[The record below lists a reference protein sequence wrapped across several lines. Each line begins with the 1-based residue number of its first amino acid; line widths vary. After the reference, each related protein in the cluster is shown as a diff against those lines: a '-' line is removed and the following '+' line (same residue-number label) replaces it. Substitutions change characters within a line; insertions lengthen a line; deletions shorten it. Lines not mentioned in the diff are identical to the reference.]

1 MALKVGEGLTA
12 GSSRLT
18 ITIKASV
25 ETQWC
30 ILQMSHQLMGRGGE
44 GGGGARVLLFQSSTP
59 KWLSCSFCTFLQSAL
74 SGKIFRCP
82 GLCSLK
88 THFMDC

>member
-30 ILQMSHQLMGRGGE
+30 TLQTDVTSASGPGRGASE
-44 GGGGARVLLFQSSTP
+44 FCSPRVQVQNSLAAPFAPSSKVHCLAR
-59 KWLSCSFCTFLQSAL
+59 
-74 SGKIFRCP
+74 SGVQVCAV
-82 GLCSLK
+82 
-88 THFMDC
+88 

>member
-30 ILQMSHQLMGRGGE
+30 TLQTDVTSAN
-44 GGGGARVLLFQSSTP
+44 GGGGRRGDGWRASFALPEFKSKIAAPFAPSSKVHCLAR
-59 KWLSCSFCTFLQSAL
+59 
-74 SGKIFRCP
+74 SGVQVCAV
-82 GLCSLK
+82 
-88 THFMDC
+88 

>member
-1 MALKVGEGLTA
+1 MALKVGEGLIA

-30 ILQMSHQLMGRGGE
+30 TLQTDVTSANGGVGGDGRV
-44 GGGGARVLLFQSSTP
+44 ASKFCSPRVQVQN
-59 KWLSCSFCTFLQSAL
+59 SCSFCTFLQSAL
-74 SGKIFRCP
+74 SGKIRCP